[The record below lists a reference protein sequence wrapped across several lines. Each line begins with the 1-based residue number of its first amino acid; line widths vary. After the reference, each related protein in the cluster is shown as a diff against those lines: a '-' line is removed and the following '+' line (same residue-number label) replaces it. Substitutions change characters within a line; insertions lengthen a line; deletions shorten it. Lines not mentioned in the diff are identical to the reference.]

1 MTTSGAAPV
10 PAPAPVTEES
20 AYQTAL
26 TQFDKVAER
35 LNMDHSVREVLRSPR
50 RELTV
55 NFPVRMDDGSVRVF
69 TGHRV
74 QHSTARGPA
83 KGGIRYHPMVTLDEV
98 KALAMWMTWKC
109 AVVNLPYGGAK
120 GGVAVDPKVLSEME
134 LERLTR
140 RYASDIQIIIGP
152 EKDIP
157 APDMGTDGRVM
168 SWIMDTYSMN
178 QGYVVQGVVTGKPVS
193 IGGTKGRIE
202 ATGRGILYITQ
213 EATRARGVNLEDAT
227 VAVQGFGNVGSNAAR
242 LLRSQ
247 GVKLVAVSD
256 VTGGVYNPKGFDWH
270 YLQALKEEGTFLS
283 QITGDFEH
291 VTNEELLEL
300 PVDIL
305 VPAALENQIVAHN
318 ASRIKAKMVVEG
330 ANGPTTPE
338 ADQILSDNGIF
349 IVPDILA
356 NAGGVVVSYFE
367 WVQDIQS
374 FFWEEDEVN
383 LRLRR
388 IMTKA
393 FEEVYALAVE
403 QNVSMREAAYMVAL
417 RREEEALRFRGIF
430 P

>member
-1 MTTSGAAPV
+1 MTTSGAPAPV
-10 PAPAPVTEES
+10 PVPEAES
-20 AYQTAL
+20 AYATAL
-26 TQFDKVAER
+26 AQFDQVAER
-35 LNMDHSVREVLRSPR
+35 LHMDPSMREVLRTPR
-50 RELTV
+50 REYTV
-55 NFPVRMDDGSVRVF
+55 NFPVKMDDGSVRVF

-109 AVVNLPYGGAK
+109 GVVNLPYGGAK
-120 GGVAVDPKVLSEME
+120 GGVAVDPKVLSVAE

-140 RYASDIQIIIGP
+140 RYAADIQIIIGP
-152 EKDIP
+152 EKDVP
-157 APDMGTDGRVM
+157 APDMGTDARIM
-168 SWIMDTYSMN
+168 AWIMDTYSMN
-178 QGYVVQGVVTGKPVS
+178 VGYVVPGVVTGKPIS
-193 IGGTKGRIE
+193 TGGTRGRVE

-213 EATRARGVNLEDAT
+213 EACRARGMSLEGAT

-247 GVKLVAVSD
+247 GCKLVAVSD
-256 VTGGVYNPKGFDWH
+256 VSGGVYNAGGFEWH
-270 YLQALKEEGTFLS
+270 YLQSLKDGGVPLS
-283 QITGDFEH
+283 KAGGDFDH
-291 VTNEELLEL
+291 VANEELLEL

-305 VPAALENQIVAHN
+305 VPAALENQITVRN
-318 ASRIKAKMVVEG
+318 APLVKAKIIIEG

-338 ADQILSDNGIF
+338 ADAILNENGVF
-349 IVPDILA
+349 VVPDILA

-367 WVQDIQS
+367 WVQDLQS

-388 IMTKA
+388 IMTRS
-393 FEEVYALAVE
+393 FEEVHAMSAQERASL
-403 QNVSMREAAYMVAL
+403 REAAYMLAL
-417 RREEEALRFRGIF
+417 SREAEALSIRGIF

>member
-1 MTTSGAAPV
+1 MTAGGAVPV
-10 PAPAPVTEES
+10 PAPAPAVEN

-26 TQFDKVAER
+26 AQFDKVAER
-35 LNMDHSVREVLRSPR
+35 LNLDPSLREVMRTPR

-55 NFPVRMDDGSVRVF
+55 NFPVKMDDGTIRVF
-69 TGHRV
+69 TGYRV

-120 GGVAVDPKVLSEME
+120 GGVAVDTKLLSETE

-140 RYASDIQIIIGP
+140 RYASEIQIIIGP

-157 APDMGTDGRVM
+157 APDMGTDARIM
-168 SWIMDTYSMN
+168 AWIMDTYSMN
-178 QGYVVQGVVTGKPVS
+178 QGYVVPGVVTGKPISV
-193 IGGTKGRIE
+193 GGTRGRVD
-202 ATGRGILYITQ
+202 ATGRGILYIAQ
-213 EATRARGVNLEDAT
+213 EACRARGISLEGAT

-247 GVKLVAVSD
+247 GCRLVAVSD
-256 VTGGVYNPKGFDWH
+256 ASGGVYNPKGFEWH
-270 YLQALKEEGTFLS
+270 ELQAIKEHGLSLS
-283 QITGDFEH
+283 QASGDFDH
-291 VTNEELLEL
+291 ITNAELLEL

-305 VPAALENQIVAHN
+305 VPAALENQITARN
-318 ASRIKAKMVVEG
+318 APHVRAKIIIEG

-338 ADQILSDNGIF
+338 ADLILEEKGVF
-349 IVPDILA
+349 VVPDILA

-367 WVQDIQS
+367 WVQDLQS
-374 FFWEEDEVN
+374 FFWEEEEVN
-383 LRLRR
+383 LRLKR
-388 IMTKA
+388 IMTRS
-393 FEEVYALAVE
+393 FDEVYTLATRE
-403 QNVSMREAAYMVAL
+403 GVSMREAAYILAL
-417 RREEEALRFRGIF
+417 RREEEALRYRGIF